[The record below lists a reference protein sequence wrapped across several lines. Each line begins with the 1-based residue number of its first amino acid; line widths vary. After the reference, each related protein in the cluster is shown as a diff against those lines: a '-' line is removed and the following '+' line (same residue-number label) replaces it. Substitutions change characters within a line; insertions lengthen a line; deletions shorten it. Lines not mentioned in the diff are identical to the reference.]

1 MEHMILFSQLVAVSQ
16 HIGITLHR
24 CTESTMW
31 LGSKITVKFGLPLS
45 TTAGDGPY
53 HVGILGSRG
62 AALPTTDSPTLATSA
77 IVFTQCWFKEEK

>member
-1 MEHMILFSQLVAVSQ
+1 MEHMILFLAIGAVSQ

-24 CTESTMW
+24 CTEVQCAW
-31 LGSKITVKFGLPLS
+31 FEDTVKFGLPLS

-62 AALPTTDSPTLATSA
+62 AALPTTDSPTLATSG
-77 IVFTQCWFKEEK
+77 